1 MVILEEP
8 NIGVDELDTIV
19 CELYPLE
26 MKTCALGCACYLEPY
41 VYFFE
46 IWPEK
51 LMHWYNVSCNCFA

>member
-46 IWPEK
+46 I
-51 LMHWYNVSCNCFA
+51 